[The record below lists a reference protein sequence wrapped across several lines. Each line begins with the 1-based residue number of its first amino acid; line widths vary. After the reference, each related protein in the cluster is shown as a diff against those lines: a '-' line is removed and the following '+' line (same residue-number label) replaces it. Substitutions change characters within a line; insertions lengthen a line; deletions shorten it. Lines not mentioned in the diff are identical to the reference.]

1 MFTCIDLIVSFIRDG
16 SYTMLVNDEKQ
27 YLHEGLMDWICK
39 KTPEAVTAIPS
50 YLKIKWSVLIAL
62 LIKMDYPT
70 LWPNVFEVWC
80 SAIVSCRRYWLFA
93 PFLPPTC

>member
-70 LWPNVFEVWC
+70 LWPNVFEV
-80 SAIVSCRRYWLFA
+80 
-93 PFLPPTC
+93 